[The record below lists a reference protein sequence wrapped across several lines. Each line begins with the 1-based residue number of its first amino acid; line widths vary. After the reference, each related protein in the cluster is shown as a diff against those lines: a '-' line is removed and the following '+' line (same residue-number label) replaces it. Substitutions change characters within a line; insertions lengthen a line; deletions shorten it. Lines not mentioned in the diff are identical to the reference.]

1 MEIAD
6 IESVVQWGGP
16 DGFCALYQR
25 YGRGACD
32 KTLNAVAV
40 LLAETERMLVVDPKR
55 ERERANSWGIMEK
68 RGGSLGC
75 IAIKQLRPESEG
87 RRKVVRGSGLLSAYG
102 VIFPLS

>member
-6 IESVVQWGGP
+6 IESVVQWGVS
-16 DGFCALYQR
+16 DDFCALYQR

-40 LLAETERMLVVDPKR
+40 LLAERMLVVHPKR
-55 ERERANSWGIMEK
+55 EREKANSWGIKEK

-87 RRKVVRGSGLLSAYG
+87 RRKVVRGSGLLGAYS